1 MDKKILLIIALII
14 ISLACTIPI
23 AALGIQG
30 SGNPEIKMLADL
42 DLSNDISPTPF
53 QPYQYTPSVAPQSQ
67 LILDSLV
74 PNEGVQRPEGQVNL
88 LLLGS
93 DWQTDRQS
101 NNTDVILLVSIFTH
115 EEKISLVSFPRDLWV
130 EVPGVGEQRINT
142 TQAYGGFPLTVNTFE
157 YNFGIHLDHYIMTNL
172 NGFISIISMLGKIE
186 INAAKNLSDYCH
198 LSHEQHRSWCSVGP
212 GIEYLDSEMALW
224 YVRSRYSTDDFDRT
238 RRAQEVLEGI
248 FKGLMSMD
256 AITKAP
262 ELYDLFASSVVTD
275 LTLNDI
281 LGLIHMAPK
290 ILADPSSVRR
300 YTLVKNVHTTPHTIP
315 TSGANVQ
322 LPNYDAIWQLLLEA
336 VFTP

>member
-1 MDKKILLIIALII
+1 MDKKFLLIISLLIL
-14 ISLACTIPI
+14 SLACTIPI
-23 AALGIQG
+23 AALNLQG
-30 SGNPEIKMLADL
+30 SGDPEIKMLADL

-74 PNEGVQRPEGQVNL
+74 PNEGIQRPEGQINL

-93 DWQTDRQS
+93 DWQTGRPS
-101 NNTDVILLVSIFTH
+101 NNTDVILLVSIFTR

-130 EVPGVGEQRINT
+130 EVPGVGEKRINT

-172 NGFISIISMLGKIE
+172 NGFINIISILDEKIE
-186 INAAKNLSDYCH
+186 INAATNLSDYCH

-212 GIEYLDSEMALW
+212 GIEHLDSEMALW

-248 FKGLMSMD
+248 FKGLMSIN

-262 ELYDLFASSVVTD
+262 ELYNQFASCVETD
-275 LTLNDI
+275 INLGDI
-281 LGLIHMAPK
+281 IGLIDISPK
-290 ILADPSSVRR
+290 ILADPNRVRR
-300 YTLVKNVHTTPHTIP
+300 YTIGRDHVTSHTFP
-315 TSGANVQ
+315 TSGANVL